1 MIIFFSTQPASVDGK
16 INALIERAKTLYNS
30 DYYDIENEKW
40 LADKLTIESLFPS
53 WIVKAAEDNSEV
65 LVTKIVKN
73 YMRWLLSLEHGY
85 GAQLDWE
92 KIRTIPLANEI
103 FLEAYIDFYFPG
115 ADFSQQNFSSL
126 IPNVRKFAIN
136 ADANYFNVK
145 GTPQAIKYLISN
157 LLGIPWDSVVVG
169 TSTSGI
175 ITIKVDSAYY
185 DSILNYK
192 NFLETYVVPAGVS
205 VIYTTLY

>member
-1 MIIFFSTQPASVDGK
+1 MIIFFSTQPATVDGK
-16 INALIERAKTLYNS
+16 INALIARAKSLYNS

-53 WIVKAAEDNSEV
+53 WIVKAAEDNSDV

-73 YMRWLLSLEHGY
+73 YMRWLLSLEYGY

-103 FLEAYIDFYFPG
+103 FLEAYLDYYFPG
-115 ADFSQQNFSSL
+115 ADFSQQNFVSL

-136 ADANYFNVK
+136 ADANYFNIK
-145 GTPQAIKYLISN
+145 GTPAAIRYLISN
-157 LLGIPWDSVVVG
+157 LLGIPWDSVLVF
-169 TSTSGI
+169 TSTSAVM
-175 ITIKVDSAYY
+175 TIKVAAGYY
-185 DSILNYK
+185 DTLMLYK
-192 NFLETYVVPAGVS
+192 NFLETYVIPAGIS
-205 VIYTTLY
+205 VIYTTI

>member
-1 MIIFFSTQPASVDGK
+1 MIIFFSTQPATINGK
-16 INALIERAKTLYNS
+16 INALVERAKALYNS

-53 WIVKAAEDNSEV
+53 WIVKAAENNSEV

-103 FLEAYIDFYFPG
+103 FLEVYIDFYFPG

-175 ITIKVDSAYY
+175 ITIKVDSSYY
-185 DSILNYK
+185 DTILNYK

-205 VIYTTLY
+205 VIYTTL

>member
-1 MIIFFSTQPASVDGK
+1 MIIFFSTQPATVNGK
-16 INALIERAKTLYNS
+16 INALVERAKALYNS

-53 WIVKAAEDNSEV
+53 WIVKAAENNSEV

-157 LLGIPWDSVVVG
+157 LLGIPWDFVVVG

-175 ITIKVDSAYY
+175 ITIKVDSSYY
-185 DSILNYK
+185 DTILNYK

-205 VIYTTLY
+205 VIYTTL

>member
-185 DSILNYK
+185 DTILNYK

-205 VIYTTLY
+205 VIYTTL

>member
-1 MIIFFSTQPASVDGK
+1 MIIFFSTQPASVNGK

-145 GTPQAIKYLISN
+145 GTPQAIRYLISN
-157 LLGIPWDSVVVG
+157 LLGIPWDSVLVS
-169 TSTSGI
+169 TSTASI
-175 ITIKVDSAYY
+175 ITIKVDSGYY
-185 DSILNYK
+185 DTILNYK

-205 VIYTTLY
+205 VIYTTL

>member
-1 MIIFFSTQPASVDGK
+1 MIIFFSTQPASVNGK

-145 GTPQAIKYLISN
+145 GTPQAIRYLISN
-157 LLGIPWDSVVVG
+157 LLGIPWDSVLVS
-169 TSTSGI
+169 TSTASI
-175 ITIKVDSAYY
+175 ITIKVDSGYY
-185 DSILNYK
+185 DTILNYK

-205 VIYTTLY
+205 VIYTTI

>member
-126 IPNVRKFAIN
+126 IPNVKKFAIN

-145 GTPQAIKYLISN
+145 GTPQAIRYLISN
-157 LLGIPWDSVVVG
+157 LLGIPWDSVLVN
-169 TSTSGI
+169 TSTASI

-205 VIYTTLY
+205 VIYTTL

>member
-1 MIIFFSTQPASVDGK
+1 MIIFFSTQPATINGK
-16 INALIERAKTLYNS
+16 INALVERAKALYNS

-53 WIVKAAEDNSEV
+53 WIVKAAENNSEV

-185 DSILNYK
+185 DTILNYK

-205 VIYTTLY
+205 VIYTTL

>member
-1 MIIFFSTQPASVDGK
+1 MIIFFSTQPATINGK
-16 INALIERAKTLYNS
+16 INALVERAKALYNS

-53 WIVKAAEDNSEV
+53 WIVKAAENNSEV

-103 FLEAYIDFYFPG
+103 FLEVYIDFYFPG

-169 TSTSGI
+169 TSMTPS
-175 ITIKVDSAYY
+175 
-185 DSILNYK
+185 
-192 NFLETYVVPAGVS
+192 
-205 VIYTTLY
+205 